1 MIPTY
6 WKTGYGETLKESK
19 RSLAMKKTYTK
30 TGDSCRVT
38 FELPAEVGAKMASVA
53 GEFNQWDKES
63 HPLTARKGGR
73 FSRTITLE
81 AKSEFRF
88 RYWVDGERWENDWDA
103 DKYVPNEFGTEDSV
117 VTT

>member
-1 MIPTY
+1 
-6 WKTGYGETLKESK
+6 
-19 RSLAMKKTYTK
+19 MKKTYTK